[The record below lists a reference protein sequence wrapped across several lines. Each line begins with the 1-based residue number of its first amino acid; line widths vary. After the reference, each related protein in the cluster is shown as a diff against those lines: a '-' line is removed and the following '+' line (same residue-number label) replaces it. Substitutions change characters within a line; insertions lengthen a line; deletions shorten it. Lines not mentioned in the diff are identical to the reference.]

1 MSMVVKQK
9 YHLLRHPQ
17 PGEPRV
23 FDLLMYAE
31 RWEFD
36 NSDWYWGGEPDGIW
50 V

>member
-1 MSMVVKQK
+1 MSIVVKQK
-9 YHLLRHPQ
+9 YLLAPHPQ

-36 NSDWYWGGEPDGIW
+36 NSDCIWGVELDGI
-50 V
+50 